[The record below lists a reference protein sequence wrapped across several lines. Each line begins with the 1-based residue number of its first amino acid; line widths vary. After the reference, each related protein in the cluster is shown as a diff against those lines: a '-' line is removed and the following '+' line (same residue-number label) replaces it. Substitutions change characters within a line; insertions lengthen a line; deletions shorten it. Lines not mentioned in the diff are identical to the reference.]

1 MELARAK
8 TELDNARENREPRIP
23 PYFRSHAQHYHA
35 NYMLAEDEL
44 RKANDEFA
52 GLKAGLSTTG
62 TRRGLSKLSRRSK
75 T

>member
-1 MELARAK
+1 
-8 TELDNARENREPRIP
+8 
-23 PYFRSHAQHYHA
+23 
-35 NYMLAEDEL
+35 MLAEDEL